1 MTPQTKYVKTSELAA
16 YFNIS
21 QGTVLAMCKQGTIP
35 GNCYIK
41 MDRAYRFDL
50 AKVEQA
56 LLDQP
61 KELPENG
68 QLEFDF
74 DNDN

>member
-1 MTPQTKYVKTSELAA
+1 
-16 YFNIS
+16 
-21 QGTVLAMCKQGTIP
+21 MCKQGTIP